1 MQPATHAV
9 LFDFGG
15 TLYDYRSL
23 EPGDRESIA
32 ILAQELGIEASEEE
46 IRAAHRRGVRKAFER
61 YLPEPYY
68 LHRDFFLAGVAE
80 MAKTF
85 GVDVSLEQFTA
96 YRERQWGLQKRDF
109 VLRPGVPETLKQLR
123 NRGLRLGIVSNID
136 RDQLDYMMGLAGIAG
151 RFDWLL
157 SSEEAGSCKP
167 DQRIFEQALE
177 LAECA
182 PGEALFVG
190 DSIDQDIAG
199 ARRTGIR
206 SALLWYREDREPP
219 AERHRPDHV
228 IRKIPDVLGLV

>member
-1 MQPATHAV
+1 MTRTV

-23 EPGDRESIA
+23 EPGDRESI
-32 ILAQELGIEASEEE
+32 IVLAQELGIEAAEEE
-46 IRAAHRRGVRKAFER
+46 IQRAHRRGIRKAFER
-61 YLPEPYY
+61 FLPEPYD
-68 LHRDFFLAGVAE
+68 LHRDFFLAGVSE
-80 MAKTF
+80 MAKSF
-85 GVDVSLEQFTA
+85 GVDVSLEQFLA

-123 NRGLRLGIVSNID
+123 NRGLGLGVVSNID

-167 DQRIFEQALE
+167 DRKIFERALE
-177 LAECA
+177 LAGCA

-199 ARRTGIR
+199 ARRAGIR
-206 SALLWYREDREPP
+206 SALIWYRDDREPP
-219 AERHRPDHV
+219 LERHRPDHV
-228 IRKIPDVLGLV
+228 IRTIPEVLALV

>member
-1 MQPATHAV
+1 MTRAV

-23 EPGDRESIA
+23 EPGDRESIV

-46 IRAAHRRGVRKAFER
+46 IQRAHRRGIRKAFER
-61 YLPEPYY
+61 FLHEPYY
-68 LHRDFFLAGVAE
+68 LHRDFFLAGVSE

-85 GVDVSLEQFTA
+85 GVDVSLEQFFG

-136 RDQLDYMMGLAGIAG
+136 RDQLDYMMGLAGVGG
-151 RFDWLL
+151 RFDWMI

-167 DQRIFEQALE
+167 DKRIFDQALA
-177 LAECA
+177 LAGCE

-199 ARRTGIR
+199 ARRAGIR

-219 AERHRPDHV
+219 LERHRPDHV
-228 IRKIPDVLGLV
+228 IRKIPDVLDLV